1 MPKVATEN
9 NKSTG
14 ADGYPGSMPIGPFT
28 STVTFGGYR
37 LSWRGVTVYNDHPSL
52 VTHHGLRTIKPPAQQ
67 PTPSTFFFEGNPIA
81 FVGDLLQDNDTIS
94 PNDAS
99 GNPVDPTT
107 FG

>member
-28 STVTFGGYR
+28 SKTKFGGYR
-37 LSWRGVTVYNDHPSL
+37 LSWRGVTVYNDHPSV
-52 VTHHGLRTIKPPAQQ
+52 VTHHGLRTIKPPSQQ

-81 FVGDLLQDNDTIS
+81 FVGDFLQDNDTIS

-99 GNPVDPTT
+99 GNPVDATSI
-107 FG
+107 G